1 MGWMKGV
8 AVGFMAIAVAFTA
21 TGASAE
27 SRPVTLGGPTGS
39 EQTLQQIVDGLWVAG
54 GSVGPGFDLSQVDSA
69 TSEIGQSTHSV
80 FSAQSPSGSIASFV
94 VEQSALDTT
103 NAFGIYDVV
112 TGNKAEIFA
121 GTDTDGASKTVTL
134 LANGDVLVN
143 NVAVSNFAVD
153 GSSTSHFGFYL
164 DVTGNGAAAYT
175 LFSEDDKNPTK
186 LAQAI
191 ILQGD
196 DATKIKIGAGQP
208 GFFGTDDFIIAF
220 EDLIRDCGQAC
231 DGRPYHPS
239 DFDFNDLVVH
249 VSDLTPTPVPEPAT
263 LLLLGSGLVGTGIFG
278 RKRLARK
285 QS

>member
-1 MGWMKGV
+1 MGWMKVV

-39 EQTLQQIVDGLWVAG
+39 EQTLQQIVDGLYV
-54 GSVGPGFDLSQVDSA
+54 SGPGFDLTQVDSA
-69 TSEIGQSTHSV
+69 TPEIGQSTHSV
-80 FSAQSPSGSIASFV
+80 FSTQSPSGSIASFV
-94 VEQSALDTT
+94 VEQTALDGS

-112 TGNKAEIFA
+112 TGNKAQIFA
-121 GTDTDGASKTVTL
+121 GTDTNGAAKTVTL
-134 LANGDVLVN
+134 LANGNVLVN
-143 NVAVSNFAVD
+143 NGVVANFAVD
-153 GSSTSHFGFYL
+153 ASSTSHFGFYL
-164 DVTGNGAAAYT
+164 DVTGNGTPYT
-175 LFSEDDKNPTK
+175 LFSEDDKNPTH
-186 LAQAI
+186 LAQAM

-196 DATKIKIGAGQP
+196 NATSIKIGAGQP
-208 GFFGTDDFIIAF
+208 GIFGTDDFIIAF

-231 DGRPYHPS
+231 DGRPFHPS

-249 VSDLTPTPVPEPAT
+249 VSDLTPVPEPAT
-263 LLLLGSGLVGTGIFG
+263 LLLLGSGLVGTGLFG